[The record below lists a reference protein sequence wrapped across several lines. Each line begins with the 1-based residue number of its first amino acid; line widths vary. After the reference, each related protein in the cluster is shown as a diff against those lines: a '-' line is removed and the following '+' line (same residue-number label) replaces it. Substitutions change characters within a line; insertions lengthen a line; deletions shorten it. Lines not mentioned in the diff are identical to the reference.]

1 LDRDDRDFD
10 VSWTGNGRSD
20 ELAEALLYGS
30 TVGRSSFQAIGSAKV
45 FRDGSFT
52 IGRFPQL

>member
-10 VSWTGNGRSD
+10 VSWAGNGRSD

-45 FRDGSFT
+45 LETEASR
-52 IGRFPQL
+52 